1 MTRQCRLAAAV
12 AAVLGMAGAM
22 SALAE
27 PTGADPGI
35 SAPKTEQTVFSKEAA
50 EEIKQRSAAQA
61 ASSPALDAAEGQN
74 VNFANSNT
82 RSSNRIFQQ
91 RLGEYNGPALAQAQ
105 GQGAAAA
112 PAAQQPSSPA
122 VSGND
127 KEIAELRQQLAEARK
142 QVKDIE
148 DTYGKMPAGAD
159 GSPMPESQKALVP
172 SVPASVLS
180 RTLGGTEST
189 NILVTPGVNQ
199 LLTISSD
206 QPNRIVTPFNH
217 PQILSSALQGGSGDK
232 CGEVCV
238 KGSVI
243 YISTKKDY
251 PLGMFVTEK
260 GNEQTAVSLT
270 LVPRRIP
277 PREVRLQIADGAGAM
292 LMAGS
297 DEAKVWE
304 TQQPF
309 VSGVKKAMKD
319 IALGQVPNGYH
330 LQKIP
335 SDYKLPVC
343 TQPGLSFDFKK
354 GELIAG
360 ANLNYVI
367 GKITNVAKKEI
378 EFVES
383 SCGGYDVAAVAAYP
397 YNLLRPGESTEVYVV
412 QRSGSGQA
420 QAAAKR
426 RSLIQ
431 R

>member
-1 MTRQCRLAAAV
+1 M
-12 AAVLGMAGAM
+12 
-22 SALAE
+22 
-27 PTGADPGI
+27 
-35 SAPKTEQTVFSKEAA
+35 
-50 EEIKQRSAAQA
+50 
-61 ASSPALDAAEGQN
+61 
-74 VNFANSNT
+74 
-82 RSSNRIFQQ
+82 
-91 RLGEYNGPALAQAQ
+91 
-105 GQGAAAA
+105 
-112 PAAQQPSSPA
+112 
-122 VSGND
+122 
-127 KEIAELRQQLAEARK
+127 
-142 QVKDIE
+142 
-148 DTYGKMPAGAD
+148 
-159 GSPMPESQKALVP
+159 
-172 SVPASVLS
+172 
-180 RTLGGTEST
+180 
-189 NILVTPGVNQ
+189 
-199 LLTISSD
+199 
-206 QPNRIVTPFNH
+206 
-217 PQILSSALQGGSGDK
+217 
-232 CGEVCV
+232 
-238 KGSVI
+238 
-243 YISTKKDY
+243 
-251 PLGMFVTEK
+251 
-260 GNEQTAVSLT
+260 
-270 LVPRRIP
+270 
-277 PREVRLQIADGAGAM
+277 RLQIADGAGAM